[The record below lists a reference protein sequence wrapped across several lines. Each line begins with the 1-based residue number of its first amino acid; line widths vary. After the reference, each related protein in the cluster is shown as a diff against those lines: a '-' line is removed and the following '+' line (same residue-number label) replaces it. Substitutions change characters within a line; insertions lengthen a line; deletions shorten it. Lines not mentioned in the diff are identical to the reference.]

1 MPQTD
6 KTSITDA
13 DFKLF
18 IKLWNQEQK
27 QGTPDIHIKIA
38 EWLERAWKIEK
49 TRLLLMAFRSSGKS
63 TLVGLFAAWLLYRK
77 SELRILVLAADFALA
92 KKMVRNVKRIIELH
106 PLCAGMK
113 PAKADQWA
121 SDRFT
126 VNRMMEL
133 RDPSMLARG
142 IGSNIT
148 GSRADI
154 VICDDVE
161 VPGTSDTAEKR
172 ADLREK
178 LLEISYVLVPG
189 GTELY
194 VGTPHTFFTIYADK
208 PLTQH
213 GEERAFLEG
222 YHLLKIPVFNGN
234 GESAWPER
242 FCALNLE
249 RIKLQTGPNKFAS
262 QMMLEPVNITE
273 GRLNPDLLKFYDD
286 ELDFA
291 RELGTLFL
299 GQRKLISASAFWD
312 PAFAAA
318 RGDRSVLACVFVD
331 EAGEYFVHR
340 VEYINIENFDTDEA
354 TAQCRVVAGIAK
366 DLYLPSIAVEKNGI
380 GQFLPSILKNELVR
394 ARAPSAVVDIT
405 NTRTKELRILEA
417 FDAPMAAGRLHVHTS
432 VSKTPFMTEMQE
444 WQPSRSKGHD
454 DGLDAVAGALAQ
466 QPLRI
471 QRLYGKGAQAWM
483 KNSGATHKART
494 DFKI

>member
-1 MPQTD
+1 MSQTD

-77 SELRILVLAADFALA
+77 PELRILVLAADFALA

-106 PLCAGMK
+106 PLTGGMK

-126 VNRMMEL
+126 VNRPMEL

-142 IGSNIT
+142 IDSNIT

-161 VPGTSDTAEKR
+161 VPSTSDTAAKR
-172 ADLREK
+172 AGLREK

-194 VGTPHTFFTIYADK
+194 VGTPHTYFTIYAEK
-208 PLTQH
+208 PRTDH

-222 YHLLKIPVFNGN
+222 YHCLKIPVFDADKK
-234 GESAWPER
+234 SAWPER

-249 RIKLQTGPNKFAS
+249 RIREQTGPNKFAS
-262 QMMLEPVNITE
+262 QMMLEPVNIAE
-273 GRLNPDLLKFYDD
+273 GRLNPDLLRWYGE
-286 ELDFA
+286 ELDYA
-291 RELGTLFL
+291 SELGLLFL
-299 GQRKLISASAFWD
+299 GGRKMVSASAFWD
-312 PAFAAA
+312 PSFAAA
-318 RGDRSVLACVFVD
+318 RGDNSVLACVFAD
-331 EAGEYFVHR
+331 DAGSMFLQR
-340 VEYINIENFDTDEA
+340 VEYIRADTAETDEA

-366 DLYLPSIAVEKNGI
+366 ALNLPSITVETNGI
-380 GQFLPSILKNELVR
+380 GKFLPAILRNELAL
-394 ARAPSAVVDIT
+394 ARVPCSVQELSQ
-405 NTRTKELRILEA
+405 TRPKEIRIIEA
-417 FDAPMAAGRLHVHTS
+417 FDAVMAAGRLYVHKS
-432 VSKTPFMTEMQE
+432 VAQTPFMTEMRE
-444 WQPSRSKGHD
+444 WTPSRTRVHD

-466 QPLRI
+466 QPCRLK
-471 QRLYGKGAQAWM
+471 RLYGKGAQGWM
-483 KNSGATHKART
+483 KSAQAPHKART
-494 DFKI
+494 DFKV